1 MEARTVVPPAKI
13 PFGLIFASFM
23 VRPLPDSAPRALA
36 ADRRRA
42 AQVSMMLGS
51 CCFNYLGQLKWRAEA
66 MMSLVLGV
74 GIVAMAIVLLTSN
87 AYVCL
92 FAFCSFEATCGVYF
106 PAMGMLRGE
115 YLPNDTRST
124 IMNLAR
130 VRARAAHRPPARPR
144 GPRRLSRRAR
154 VTAGA
159 AERHRLHHADLRRRA
174 LAGRGVQPDHGV
186 AHARARDAEEPA
198 AARRRRL
205 GAVAGLAA
213 AAPPLGWRGSL
224 LRVESR
230 TKCCGRLQALCAPR
244 NHSYG
249 RERAE
254 RPRASRRAHTP
265 YQ

>member
-23 VRPLPDSAPRALA
+23 VQPLPTPAPRALA
-36 ADRRRA
+36 ADLRRA

-130 VRARAAHRPPARPR
+130 VRARRPPARPR
-144 GPRRLSRRAR
+144 ERGRAS
-154 VTAGA
+154 
-159 AERHRLHHADLRRRA
+159 E
-174 LAGRGVQPDHGV
+174 PP
-186 AHARARDAEEPA
+186 RARDA
-198 AARRRRL
+198 RCR
-205 GAVAGLAA
+205 
-213 AAPPLGWRGSL
+213 
-224 LRVESR
+224 
-230 TKCCGRLQALCAPR
+230 
-244 NHSYG
+244 
-249 RERAE
+249 
-254 RPRASRRAHTP
+254 
-265 YQ
+265 